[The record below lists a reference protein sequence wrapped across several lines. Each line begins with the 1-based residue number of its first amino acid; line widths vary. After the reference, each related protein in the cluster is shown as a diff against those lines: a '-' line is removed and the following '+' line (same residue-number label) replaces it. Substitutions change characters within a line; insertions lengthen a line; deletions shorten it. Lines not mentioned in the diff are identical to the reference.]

1 MRRPFRSLLA
11 AIQAGVRR
19 RLTRQRSGGAGQ
31 AVVSLPNG
39 HRATVSLESRRGRIL
54 FHHAVGLARPANPEQ
69 LQFVLAGIRALLDGH
84 PKVEPASGR
93 AGLVRANGTMLDV
106 EISAHVIDS
115 THAQFLAVQEELLL
129 GVMAILDASDASAT
143 HAVG

>member
-1 MRRPFRSLLA
+1 
-11 AIQAGVRR
+11 
-19 RLTRQRSGGAGQ
+19 
-31 AVVSLPNG
+31 
-39 HRATVSLESRRGRIL
+39 
-54 FHHAVGLARPANPEQ
+54 
-69 LQFVLAGIRALLDGH
+69 
-84 PKVEPASGR
+84 
-93 AGLVRANGTMLDV
+93 MLDV